1 MLVST
6 VSSVNPGFADLSQLL
21 SSTGSATVTSALFTP
36 AVQSALQ
43 NASPTDLVQLSAQ
56 ALQLQ
61 AVGGLFAN
69 TDSSSTE
76 ATPESLLFQALS
88 SSLTQS
94 TNAGSS
100 GSGTTAASS
109 SESSA
114 DATAALAL
122 QQAYGLFGNN
132 SSSGPSVS
140 FLG

>member
-1 MLVST
+1 VST
-6 VSSVNPGFADLSQLL
+6 VSSVNPGLADLSQLL
-21 SSTGSATVTSALFTP
+21 SSTGSSTVTSALSTP

-61 AVGGLFAN
+61 AVGSLFTN
-69 TDSSSTE
+69 PDSSSTG
-76 ATPESLLFQALS
+76 ATPETLLFQALS

-114 DATAALAL
+114 NATAALAL
-122 QQAYGLFGNN
+122 EQAYGLFGSS